1 MKSKE
6 IIEKLDRLIPNPKC
20 PLEYSKDYELLMAV
34 MLSAQSTDDRV
45 NSVTKELFKYD
56 LNDLADLDPSTIEEI
71 IKPVG
76 TQKRKTEYI
85 KKIASSLLKDHDGHV
100 PNDRDYI
107 ENLPGVGH
115 KTCNVVLSELYGVPS
130 LAVDTHVTRVS
141 KRLDLAEETDDV
153 IEIER
158 KLCEFFPRES
168 WSKIHVQLVLFGR
181 YTCKAKNPL
190 CESCPFNTGICKK
203 TRHK

>member
-56 LNDLADLDPSTIEEI
+56 LNDLADLDPSIIEEI

-153 IEIER
+153 LEIER

-190 CESCPFNTGICKK
+190 CESCPFNTGRCKK

>member
-45 NSVTKELFKYD
+45 NSVTKELFKFD
-56 LNDLADLDPSTIEEI
+56 LNDLADLDPSIIEEI

-107 ENLPGVGH
+107 EKLPGVGH

-153 IEIER
+153 LEIER

-181 YTCKAKNPL
+181 YTCKANNPL